1 MAGETTGEERPM
13 TDGDLNRAGWIR
25 ISCASLCRIERD
37 GRYLLLLNHNRREKG
52 LYILS
57 AIGGALTA
65 SDPGIFARFGAS
77 PEEPGT
83 NDLRMLLPL
92 NQLEKFRAWFYS
104 GDGRERS
111 PYRELYEELVIE
123 SRLLQALEPDHIAC
137 RYLWTIEDRRPT
149 ERQGQTGLITQYFL
163 EVFDITF
170 TSVLASVP
178 LRQLPPGS
186 GAAWVTAE
194 QIASRSTVDLHV
206 DGGIHAAEINAEP
219 LLKPPDSA
227 SPAWA

>member
-1 MAGETTGEERPM
+1 M

-25 ISCASLCRIERD
+25 ISCASLCRIELD

-57 AIGGALTA
+57 PIGGALTVR
-65 SDPGIFARFGAS
+65 DPGIFARFDAVPENPAS
-77 PEEPGT
+77 S
-83 NDLRMLLPL
+83 DLRMLLPL
-92 NQLEKFRAWFYS
+92 SQLEAFRQWFYS
-104 GDGRERS
+104 GDDRERS

-123 SRLLQALEPDHIAC
+123 SRLLESLEPDHIAC

-149 ERQGQTGLITQYFL
+149 ERQGQTGLMTQYFL

-194 QIASRSTVDLHV
+194 QIAGRSTIDLNV
-206 DGGIHAAEINAEP
+206 DGAVRAAEINAEP
-219 LLKPPDSA
+219 LLKPPDRAGTSSA
-227 SPAWA
+227 PWA